1 MAGGEVDVYV
11 VCGAGGWGW
20 VVTGALTSTID
31 RRRFGL
37 LSSFAIVFL
46 RAVGPAKHLTLCK
59 ETFKIDFN
67 PFNLNLTFLK
77 PHAIS
82 PTKTG

>member
-46 RAVGPAKHLTLCK
+46 RGR
-59 ETFKIDFN
+59 
-67 PFNLNLTFLK
+67 
-77 PHAIS
+77 
-82 PTKTG
+82 